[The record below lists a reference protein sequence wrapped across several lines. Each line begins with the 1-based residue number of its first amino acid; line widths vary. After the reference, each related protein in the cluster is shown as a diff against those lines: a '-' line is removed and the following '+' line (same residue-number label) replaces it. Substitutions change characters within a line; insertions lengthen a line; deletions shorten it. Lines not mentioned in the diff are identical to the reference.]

1 MMNQEQWQAVAKYLE
16 GLGHTLDLAN
26 EPKKLSGGVANFN
39 YVVSLNGK
47 KAVLRR
53 PPDGP
58 LPPGAND
65 VAREYR
71 VLSSLKEHYP
81 PAPVG
86 LVFCDDETV
95 IGVPFCI
102 SEFREGICIGR
113 HLPESL
119 SDRPQIGDALSQ
131 LVVELLAKLHKV
143 DLKATGLESLGNVE
157 GFLER
162 QIGGW
167 YKRGSRVLSE
177 QQLEKLGTIRDWLQ
191 DNLPDKRLGTLVH
204 NDFKLD
210 NMLINEES
218 LTVNGVVDWDMC
230 TVGDPFYELAILLA
244 YWGDQDD
251 EPAYDF
257 QCRMPKEAEGWWPRD
272 KVIEEYFK
280 LTGFEKAGLN
290 FYWWLTQYRNI
301 VVYAQLNALF
311 SRTGEFPAALTQEE
325 CELMPERVDQ
335 LLEAVTATVGSQDG
349 MKSRPIEAKRKP
361 SGVGPKSK
369 EEIQNA

>member
-1 MMNQEQWQAVAKYLE
+1 MMNQDQWQAVANYVE
-16 GLGHTLDLAN
+16 DLGHMLDLTT

-39 YVVSLNGK
+39 YVVKLNGK

-53 PPDGP
+53 PPNGP

-71 VLSSLKEHYP
+71 VLSSLKEQYP
-81 PAPVG
+81 PAPTG
-86 LVFCDDETV
+86 LVFCNDEAV

-113 HLPESL
+113 DLPESL
-119 SDRPQIGDALSQ
+119 SHRPQIGDALSK
-131 LVVELLAKLHKV
+131 LVVESLAKLHKV
-143 DLKATGLESLGNVE
+143 DLKATGLESLGKVD

-162 QIGGW
+162 QVSGW
-167 YKRGSRVLSE
+167 YKRGSRVLNE
-177 QQLEKLGTIRDWLQ
+177 QQLEKLGTVRDWLQ
-191 DNLPDKRLGTLVH
+191 DNLPEKRLGTLVH

-210 NMLINEES
+210 NMLVDPAS

-244 YWGDQDD
+244 YWGDQND

-257 QCRMPKEAEGWWPRD
+257 QCRMPKEADGWWPRG
-272 KVIEEYFK
+272 KVIEEYFN
-280 LTGFEKAGLN
+280 LTGFEKQDLN

-325 CELMPERVDQ
+325 CELMPERVNL
-335 LLEAVTATVGSQDG
+335 LLETVTAALSSLD
-349 MKSRPIEAKRKP
+349 SRYLP
-361 SGVGPKSK
+361 
-369 EEIQNA
+369 N